1 MNGTDVTNSHEPSY
15 YEIALT
21 NRQVVVAFII
31 LLVCLLTSFFS
42 GVWIGRES
50 AARNAEKLAA
60 NTGTPAAQPP
70 KEGRSLEEFEFFE
83 QPQAQG
89 EEAQEPTPAAPT
101 APDAK
106 TARQGQDTTLVEDMG
121 GETDDFPTAEDEQEA
136 VPAEVTL
143 PSPSPSPSP
152 SPVQRPTAEE
162 RRRARQEQRQAQQ
175 QPAPQ
180 PSPARPEDTVRP
192 RPLPEASP
200 SPRAAAP
207 AAASTRRGS
216 GQVVIQVF
224 SSPER
229 DQAERIQKRLTS
241 GGQKAFLSP
250 VDVGGRTMYRVRIGP
265 FATRDAAQQVAEQV
279 RKGYK
284 LDTWV
289 TE

>member
-60 NTGTPAAQPP
+60 NTGTPAPQEPE
-70 KEGRSLEEFEFFE
+70 EGRSLQEFEFFE
-83 QPQAQG
+83 QPQAPGQ
-89 EEAQEPTPAAPT
+89 EAQEPTAPEPAA
-101 APDAK
+101 AE
-106 TARQGQDTTLVEDMG
+106 GQDTTLLEDMG
-121 GETDDFPTAEDEQEA
+121 GEDEDFPPTEGGEGDEQEA
-136 VPAEVTL
+136 EPEAVVT
-143 PSPSPSPSP
+143 PSPVPSPSP

-162 RRRARQEQRQAQQ
+162 RRRARQEERQAQQ
-175 QPAPQ
+175 QQ
-180 PSPARPEDTVRP
+180 QQQQARTEDTVRP

-200 SPRAAAP
+200 RAAAP
-207 AAASTRRGS
+207 ASSGG

-224 SSPER
+224 SSPEK
-229 DQAERIQKRLTS
+229 DQAERIQKRLAS

-284 LDTWV
+284 LDTWI